1 MLLNNQTYYSFK
13 YGTLSPEKLVQL
25 SLDLGYEQV
34 VVTDINNTSACLN
47 VVRLANKAGIKPIVG
62 IDFRNGVDQ
71 QFVGIAQNNEGFLA
85 LNRMLSSHLHV
96 QSPIP
101 TRPPKMEQVEIV
113 YPFFVVDYEWELSDY
128 EWVGISISD
137 LTRLPFSKWKN
148 RMDRMVVLQT
158 ATFQNKRDFNA
169 HRLLRAMDKN
179 KLLSQLPKGEEG
191 TLEQIMIPKNELLK
205 AFDHFPQI
213 IENTERL
220 INRCSIHFNY
230 KGTNRSN
237 TIHENRRLY
246 GKSEEADA
254 ALLRMLCYDNL
265 KLRYPEPSE
274 EVYNRIEKE
283 LKVICEQRFATYF
296 LINWDMLRYAREK
309 GYFYVGRGS
318 GANSIVAYCLL
329 ITDVDPIELD
339 LYFERFI
346 NPYRENPP
354 DFDIDFSWKDRNDV
368 TRYLFE
374 KYGLEHTALVATY
387 STFQQRAIIREL
399 GKVFGL
405 PKSEIDRFTEEPP
418 TSTKLDD
425 IQRLIYRYAAYL
437 HGFPSHLSVH
447 AGGILI
453 AERPIQ
459 YFSATSLPPKGFP
472 ITHYSMLEAEDAG
485 LYKFDV
491 LSQRGLGH
499 IRDAAEMIEK
509 RHGVSLDIHDVK
521 HFKEDEKVKALL
533 REGQTMGCFYV
544 ESPAMRMLLRKLK
557 VDHYLGL
564 VAASSIIRPGVAK
577 SGMMREY
584 ILRFNNMPR
593 EKPTHLV
600 LEQLMEETFGVMVY
614 QEDVIKVA
622 HQFAGLTLGE
632 ADMLRRGMS
641 GKFRSREE
649 FQKVKDQFYAN
660 CKAKGYPHA
669 TNEEVWLQIESF
681 AGYAFSKGHS
691 ASYAVESYQSLY
703 LKAHFPHE
711 FIVGVINNFGGFYS
725 REAYFQEARRQGAH
739 VHGPCV
745 NRSNYLTTLHQ
756 EKDIY
761 MGFIHMTDF
770 EERAATRIVAERNKN
785 GDYLDLTD
793 FVNRLSISVEQLRIL
808 IRIGAFGF
816 SGKTRQALL
825 WEVHQLLGTAKKSHP
840 KADLFGPTVKEFKL
854 PKLDQNPL
862 LEILDQRLI
871 LGFPLC
877 SPFELV
883 KKMPEGLTFVNQ
895 LNELVGKKVRMV
907 GYLVTIKNTRTA
919 NRKTMQFGTFVDI
932 NSDWIDTVHFPP
944 VVARYPFRGKGCYWI
959 EGKTVEEFGY
969 VTVEVT
975 YLQKLDDLQVEN
987 V

>member
-1 MLLNNQTYYSFK
+1 MLLNNHTYFSFK
-13 YGTLSPEKLVQL
+13 YGTLSPKKLVEL
-25 SLDLGYEQV
+25 SVALGYQQV

-47 VVRLANKAGIKPIVG
+47 VVRLTNKEGLKPIVG
-62 IDFRNGVDQ
+62 IDFRNGVAQ
-71 QFVGIAQNNEGFLA
+71 QFVGLAQNNEGFLA
-85 LNRMLSSHLHV
+85 LNRLLSQHLHL
-96 QSPIP
+96 QQAFNG
-101 TRPPKMEQVEIV
+101 RAPKMKNVIIV
-113 YPFFVVDYEWELSDY
+113 YPFSVVDYDWELANH
-128 EWVGISISD
+128 EWIGVKVSD
-137 LTRLPFSKWKN
+137 LTRLPFSKWKS
-148 RMDRMVVLQT
+148 RLDKMVILQT

-169 HRLLRAMDKN
+169 HRLLRAIDNN
-179 KLLSQLPKGEEG
+179 KLLSQLPKEEEG
-191 TLEQIMIPKNELLK
+191 SLEQTFLSKEGLLQ
-205 AFDHFPQI
+205 AFAEFPQI
-213 IENTERL
+213 IENT
-220 INRCSIHFNY
+220 IKVVDSCSIHFNY
-230 KGTNRSN
+230 KGTGKSN
-237 TIHENRRLY
+237 TIHENKQLF
-246 GKSEEADA
+246 GQSAEEDT
-254 ALLRMLCYDNL
+254 ALLRKLCYDNL
-265 KLRYPEPSE
+265 KLRYENPSAAVFE
-274 EVYNRIEKE
+274 RVEKE
-283 LKVICEQRFATYF
+283 LKVINEQRFATYF

-346 NPYRENPP
+346 NPFRENPP

-387 STFQQRAIIREL
+387 STFQQRAVIREL

-405 PKSEIDRFTEEPP
+405 PKNEIDRFAEEPS

-453 AERPIQ
+453 AERPIH

-499 IRDAAEMIEK
+499 IRDAAEMVEK
-509 RHGVSLDIHDVK
+509 RHGITLDIHDVK
-521 HFKEDEKVKALL
+521 RFKEDEKVKALL

-544 ESPAMRMLLRKLK
+544 ESPAMRMLLRKLR

-593 EKPTHLV
+593 EKPTHPI
-600 LEQLMEETFGVMVY
+600 LEELMKETFGVMVY

-660 CKAKGYPHA
+660 CATKGYPS
-669 TNEEVWLQIESF
+669 TTINEVWLQIESF

-725 REAYFQEARRQGAH
+725 REAYFQEARRQGAII
-739 VHGPCV
+739 HGPCV
-745 NRSNYLTTLHQ
+745 NKSDYLTTLHN

-770 EERAATRIVAERNKN
+770 EERVAIKIVSERNEN
-785 GDYLDLTD
+785 GDYLDLKD

-808 IRIGAFGF
+808 IRIGAFRF

-825 WEVHQLLGTAKKSHP
+825 WEVHQLLGTAKKSQP
-840 KADLFGPTVKEFKL
+840 KRDLFGPAVKEFQL

-862 LEILDQRLI
+862 LEVLDQRLI

-895 LNELVGKKVRMV
+895 LNGVVGKKVRMV
-907 GYLVTIKNTRTA
+907 GYLVTIKNTRTTS
-919 NRKTMQFGTFVDI
+919 RKTMQFGTFVDA
-932 NSDWIDTVHFPP
+932 NGDWIDTVHFPP
-944 VVARYPFRGKGCYWI
+944 VAARYPFRGKGCYLI

-975 YLQKLDDLQVEN
+975 YLQKLDDLQVED

>member
-1 MLLNNQTYYSFK
+1 MLLNNHTYFSFK
-13 YGTLSPEKLVQL
+13 YGTLSPTNLVEL
-25 SLDLGYEQV
+25 SAAMGYNHV
-34 VVTDINNTSACLN
+34 VVTDINNTSACLE
-47 VVRLANKAGIKPIVG
+47 VVRLASQAGIKPLVG

-71 QFVGIAQNNEGFLA
+71 QFVGLAQNNDGFLA
-85 LNRMLSSHLHV
+85 LNRLLSHHLHL
-96 QSPIP
+96 QQAFDS
-101 TRPPKMEQVEIV
+101 RPPKIDNTVII
-113 YPFFVVDYEWELSDY
+113 YPFSVVNFEWKLSDN
-128 EWVGISISD
+128 EWIGLKVSD
-137 LTRLPFSKWKN
+137 LTRLPFSKWKS
-148 RMDRMVVLQT
+148 RIHKMVILQT
-158 ATFQNKRDFNA
+158 TTFQSKRDFNA
-169 HRLLRAMDKN
+169 HRLLRAIDNN
-179 KLLSQLPKGEEG
+179 KLLSQLPKNQEG
-191 TLEQIMIPKNELLK
+191 SIDQIVLSKEELLK
-205 AFDHFPQI
+205 AFEDFPQI
-213 IENTERL
+213 VENTQKVVDA
-220 INRCSIHFNY
+220 CCIHFNY
-230 KGTNRSN
+230 KGANKSN
-237 TIHENRRLY
+237 TIHENKQLF
-246 GKSEEADA
+246 GNSTEEDA
-254 ALLRMLCYDNL
+254 LMLRKLCYENL
-265 KLRYPEPSE
+265 PLRYEQASQ
-274 EVYNRIEKE
+274 EVYDRIEKE

-387 STFQQRAIIREL
+387 STFQQRAVIREL

-405 PKSEIDRFTEEPP
+405 PKNEIDRFAEEPP

-453 AERPIQ
+453 AERPIH

-499 IRDAAEMIEK
+499 IRDAAEMVEK
-509 RHGVSLDIHDVK
+509 RHGLSLDIHDVK
-521 HFKEDEKVKALL
+521 HFKQDEKVKELL

-544 ESPAMRMLLRKLK
+544 ESPAMRMLLRKLR

-593 EKPTHLV
+593 EKPTHPV
-600 LEQLMEETFGVMVY
+600 LEELMKETFGVMVY

-622 HQFAGLTLGE
+622 HQFADLTLGE

-660 CKAKGYPHA
+660 CIVKGYPHA
-669 TNEEVWLQIESF
+669 TINEVWLQIESF

-725 REAYFQEARRQGAH
+725 REAYFQEARRQGAN
-739 VHGPCV
+739 VYAPCV
-745 NRSNYLTTLHQ
+745 NKSDYLTTLHA

-761 MGFIHMTDF
+761 IGFIHMTDF
-770 EERAATRIVAERNKN
+770 EERVANRIVSERNKN
-785 GDYLDLTD
+785 GVYKSLKD
-793 FVNRLSISVEQLRIL
+793 FVDRLSISVEQLRIL
-808 IRIGAFGF
+808 IRIGAFRF

-825 WEVHQLLGTAKKSHP
+825 WEVHQLLGAAKKSQP
-840 KADLFGPTVKEFKL
+840 KQDLFGNTAKEFSL
-854 PKLDQNPL
+854 PQLDQNPL

-871 LGFPLC
+871 LGFSLC

-895 LNELVGKKVRMV
+895 LNSVIGKKVRMV
-907 GYLVTIKNTRTA
+907 GYLVTIKNTRTS
-919 NRKTMQFGTFVDI
+919 NRKTMQFGTFIDI
-932 NSDWIDTVHFPP
+932 NGDWIDTVHFPP
-944 VVARYPFRGKGCYWI
+944 VAARYPFRGKGCYLI
-959 EGKTVEEFGY
+959 EGKAVEEFCY
-969 VTVEVT
+969 VTVEVA
-975 YLQKLDDLQVEN
+975 YLQKLDDLQVGD

>member
-1 MLLNNQTYYSFK
+1 MLLNNHTCYSFK

-62 IDFRNGVDQ
+62 IDFRNGTDQ

-101 TRPPKMEQVEIV
+101 ARPPKMEQVEII
-113 YPFFVVDYEWELSDY
+113 YPFSVVDYECKLSDN
-128 EWVGISISD
+128 EWVGISVSD

-148 RMDRMVVLQT
+148 RMDKMVILQT

-191 TLEQIMIPKNELLK
+191 TMEQIMLPKDELLK
-205 AFDHFPQI
+205 AFDSFPQI
-213 IENTERL
+213 IENTRRL
-220 INRCSIHFNY
+220 TEKCSIHFNY
-230 KGTNRSN
+230 KGANKSN
-237 TIHENRRLY
+237 TIHENKQLF
-246 GKSEEADA
+246 GASAEEDE
-254 ALLRMLCYDNL
+254 ALLRKLCYENL
-265 KLRYPEPSE
+265 SLRYENPSQ
-274 EVYNRIEKE
+274 EVYDRIEKE

-346 NPYRENPP
+346 NPFRENPP

-405 PKSEIDRFTEEPP
+405 PKNEIDRFAEEPP
-418 TSTKLDD
+418 NSTKLDD

-584 ILRFNNMPR
+584 ILRFNKMPR
-593 EKPTHLV
+593 EKPTHPI
-600 LEQLMEETFGVMVY
+600 LEELMEETFGVMVY

-649 FQKVKDQFYAN
+649 FQKVKDQFYDN
-660 CKAKGYPHA
+660 CKTKGYPHA
-669 TNEEVWLQIESF
+669 TIEEVWLQIESF
-681 AGYAFSKGHS
+681 DGYAFSKGHS

-739 VHGPCV
+739 IHAPCV
-745 NRSNYLTTLHQ
+745 NKSDYLTTLH
-756 EKDIY
+756 ETKDIY
-761 MGFIHMTDF
+761 IGFIHMTDF
-770 EERAATRIVAERNKN
+770 EERVATRIVAERNKN
-785 GDYLDLTD
+785 GDYLDLSD
-793 FVNRLSISVEQLRIL
+793 FVSRLSISVEQLRIL
-808 IRIGAFGF
+808 IRIGAFRF

-825 WEVHQLLGTAKKSHP
+825 WEVHQLLGTAKKSQP
-840 KADLFGPTVKEFKL
+840 TTDLFGPTVKEFKL

-895 LNELVGKKVRMV
+895 LNEVVGKKVRMV
-907 GYLVTIKNTRTA
+907 GYLVTIKNTRTS
-919 NRKTMQFGTFVDI
+919 NRKMMQFGTFVDI

-944 VVARYPFRGKGCYWI
+944 VVARYPFRGKGCYLI

-975 YLQKLDDLQVEN
+975 YLQKLDDLQVDAI
-987 V
+987 

>member
-1 MLLNNQTYYSFK
+1 MLLNNHTYFSFK
-13 YGTLSPEKLVQL
+13 YGTLSPKKLVEL
-25 SLDLGYEQV
+25 SVALGYQQV

-47 VVRLANKAGIKPIVG
+47 VVRLTNKEGLKPIVG
-62 IDFRNGVDQ
+62 IDFRNGVAQ
-71 QFVGIAQNNEGFLA
+71 QFVGLAQNNEGFLA
-85 LNRMLSSHLHV
+85 LNRLLSQHLHL
-96 QSPIP
+96 QQAFNG
-101 TRPPKMEQVEIV
+101 RAPKMKNVIIV
-113 YPFFVVDYEWELSDY
+113 YPFSVVDYDWELANH
-128 EWVGISISD
+128 EWIGVKVSD
-137 LTRLPFSKWKN
+137 LTRLPFSKWKS
-148 RMDRMVVLQT
+148 RLDKMVILQT

-169 HRLLRAMDKN
+169 HRLLRAIDKN
-179 KLLSQLPKGEEG
+179 KLLSQLPKEEEG
-191 TLEQIMIPKNELLK
+191 SLEQIFLSKEVLLQ
-205 AFDHFPQI
+205 AFAEFPQI
-213 IENTERL
+213 IENTKRVL
-220 INRCSIHFNY
+220 DDCSIHFNY
-230 KGTNRSN
+230 KGAGKSN
-237 TIHENRRLY
+237 TIHENKQLF
-246 GKSEEADA
+246 GNSVEDDTV
-254 ALLRMLCYDNL
+254 LLRKLCYENL
-265 KLRYPEPSE
+265 PLRYETPSQTI
-274 EVYNRIEKE
+274 YDRIEKE

-387 STFQQRAIIREL
+387 STFQQRAVIREL

-405 PKSEIDRFTEEPP
+405 PKNEIDRFAEEPS

-453 AERPIQ
+453 AERPIH

-499 IRDAAEMIEK
+499 IRDAAEMVEK
-509 RHGVSLDIHDVK
+509 RHGITLDIHDVK
-521 HFKEDEKVKALL
+521 RFKEDEKVKALL

-544 ESPAMRMLLRKLK
+544 ESPAMRMLLRKLR

-593 EKPTHLV
+593 EKPTHPI
-600 LEQLMEETFGVMVY
+600 LEELMKETFGVMVY

-660 CKAKGYPHA
+660 CATKGYPS
-669 TNEEVWLQIESF
+669 TTINEVWLQIESF

-725 REAYFQEARRQGAH
+725 REAYFQEARRQGAIIY
-739 VHGPCV
+739 GPCV
-745 NRSNYLTTLHQ
+745 NKSDYLTTLHN

-770 EERAATRIVAERNKN
+770 EERVAIKIVSERNEN
-785 GDYLDLTD
+785 GDYLDLKD

-808 IRIGAFGF
+808 IRVGAFRF

-825 WEVHQLLGTAKKSHP
+825 WEVHQLLGTAKKSQP
-840 KADLFGPTVKEFKL
+840 KRDLFGPTVKEFQL
-854 PKLDQNPL
+854 PRLDQNPL
-862 LEILDQRLI
+862 LEVLDQRLI

-895 LNELVGKKVRMV
+895 LSGVVGKKVRMV
-907 GYLVTIKNTRTA
+907 GYLVTKKNTRTSS
-919 NRKTMQFGTFVDI
+919 RKIMQFGTFVDA
-932 NSDWIDTVHFPP
+932 NGDWIDTVHFPP
-944 VVARYPFRGKGCYWI
+944 VAARYPFRGKGCYLI

-975 YLQKLDDLQVEN
+975 YLQKLDDLQVED

>member
-1 MLLNNQTYYSFK
+1 MLLNNHTYYSFK

-25 SLDLGYEQV
+25 SLDFGYQQV

-62 IDFRNGVDQ
+62 IDFRNGVAQ
-71 QFVGIAQNNEGFLA
+71 QFVGLAENNEGFLA
-85 LNRMLSSHLHV
+85 LNRLLSQHLHL
-96 QSPIP
+96 QQPISS
-101 TRPPKMEQVEIV
+101 RAPKLDNTIII
-113 YPFFVVDYEWELSDY
+113 YPFSAVDYDCKLSDN
-128 EWVGISISD
+128 EWIGVSVAD
-137 LTRLPFSKWKN
+137 LTRLPFTKWKN
-148 RMDRMVVLQT
+148 RVDKMVILQT
-158 ATFQNKRDFNA
+158 ATFQHKRDLNA
-169 HRLLRAMDKN
+169 HRLLRAIDKN
-179 KLLSQLPKGEEG
+179 KLLSQLPKSEEG
-191 TLEQIMIPKNELLK
+191 TLEQIMLPKEQLLK
-205 AFDHFPQI
+205 AFDSFPKI
-213 IENTERL
+213 IENTQKVVGACG
-220 INRCSIHFNY
+220 IQFNY
-230 KGTNRSN
+230 KGTNKSN
-237 TIHENRRLY
+237 TIHENKQLF
-246 GKSEEADA
+246 GTSAEEDE
-254 ALLRMLCYDNL
+254 ALLRKLCYENL
-265 KLRYPEPSE
+265 PLRYENPTQ
-274 EVYNRIEKE
+274 EVFERIEKE
-283 LKVICEQRFATYF
+283 LKVICEQRFTTYF

-346 NPYRENPP
+346 NPFRENPP
-354 DFDIDFSWKDRNDV
+354 DFDIDFSWKDRSDV

-387 STFQQRAIIREL
+387 STFQQRAVIREL

-405 PKSEIDRFTEEPP
+405 PKNEIDRFAEEPP
-418 TSTKLDD
+418 TSRQLDD

-509 RHGVSLDIHDVK
+509 RHGITLDIHDVK
-521 HFKEDEKVKALL
+521 RFKQDEKVKALL

-544 ESPAMRMLLRKLK
+544 ESPAMRMLLRKLR

-584 ILRFNNMPR
+584 ILRFNKMPR
-593 EKPTHLV
+593 EKPTHPV
-600 LEQLMEETFGVMVY
+600 LEELMKETFGVMVY

-660 CKAKGYPHA
+660 CTSKGYPQA
-669 TNEEVWLQIESF
+669 TINEVWLQIESF

-725 REAYFQEARRQGAH
+725 REAYFQEARRQGAN
-739 VHGPCV
+739 VHAPCV
-745 NRSNYLTTLHQ
+745 NKSDYLTTLHH

-761 MGFIHMTDF
+761 IGFIHMTDF
-770 EERAATRIVAERNKN
+770 EERVANRIVAERNKN
-785 GDYLDLTD
+785 GDYLNLKN
-793 FVNRLSISVEQLRIL
+793 FVSRLSISVEQLRIL
-808 IRIGAFGF
+808 IRIGAFRF

-825 WEVHQLLGTAKKSHP
+825 WEVHQLLGTAKKSQP
-840 KADLFGPTVKEFKL
+840 TTDLFGPTAKEYQL

-883 KKMPEGLTFVNQ
+883 KKIPENLTFVNQ
-895 LNELVGKKVRMV
+895 LKGAIGKKVRMV
-907 GYLVTIKNTRTA
+907 GYLVTIKNTRTS
-919 NRKTMQFGTFVDI
+919 NRKTMQFGTFLDAHG
-932 NSDWIDTVHFPP
+932 DWIDTVHFPP
-944 VVARYPFRGKGCYWI
+944 VAARYPFRGKGCYLI

-975 YLQKLDDLQVEN
+975 YLQKLDDLQVGD